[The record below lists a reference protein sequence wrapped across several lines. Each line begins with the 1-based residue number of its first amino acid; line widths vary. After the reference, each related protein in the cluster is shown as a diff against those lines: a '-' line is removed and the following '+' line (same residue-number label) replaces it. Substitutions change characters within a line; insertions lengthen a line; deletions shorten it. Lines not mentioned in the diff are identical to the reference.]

1 MNKIFNPLE
10 NIDKYILICVGLLGA
25 LSLTMLESTVYEDG
39 FVLARPVLI
48 QAIAYV
54 LGFGVLL
61 FIQNLDYRFFIG
73 LEKVLYV
80 ISILLLLTVYVPGL
94 GQENYGS
101 RAWINLGITTLQPSE
116 FVKIPFVLI
125 MAGYLSEHR
134 DELTK
139 FAGVFKAFLVAAPII
154 AIVLKEDLGS
164 ALVYIVM
171 WIFMV
176 FFAGIDYRLFFQCA
190 LACLVAVPIIYK
202 FLDTYQKERIEAFL
216 HPDNLEPVRQLS
228 GLAVQGCDGAPAVC
242 SAKDCFRARKRA
254 WTSSQS
260 SSRTSFF
267 RSSWR
272 SSVSSAARSPF
283 WSTLSC

>member
-139 FAGVFKAFLVAAPII
+139 FAGVFKAFLVAAPIV

-216 HPDNLEPVRQLS
+216 HPDNLSLS
-228 GLAVQGCDGAPAVC
+228 GNYQVWQSRLRWAPAVC
-242 SAKDCFRARKRA
+242 SAKDCFRARKEL
-254 WTSSQS
+254 TSSRS

-272 SSVSSAARSPF
+272 SSVSSAVRSPF